1 LLGALLW
8 LTLLP
13 PGLLLGALLW
23 LTLLLPG
30 LLLGALLW
38 LTLLLPGLLLGA
50 LLWLTLL
57 LPGLLLG
64 TLLRL
69 TLLLPRLLLLLLLLL
84 LRGPCVF
91 FALLLLSIRG
101 AKSEKKKEQN
111 SGADKACWF
120 HERYLHDGNR
130 MHPVGASSCMFPCV
144 PSNQSANRSR
154 PVLTIVMSIFL
165 LENKDRHYRGL
176 WCELP

>member
-1 LLGALLW
+1 LLGALLR
-8 LTLLP
+8 
-13 PGLLLGALLW
+13 

-30 LLLGALLW
+30 LLLGALLR
-38 LTLLLPGLLLGA
+38 
-50 LLWLTLL
+50 LTLL

-84 LRGPCVF
+84 RDPCVF
-91 FALLLLSIRG
+91 SVLLLLGIRG

-111 SGADKACWF
+111 SGADKTCWF

-176 WCELP
+176 RCELP